1 MGGVSSKDQVAVTT
15 NAFIDVANSAVQK
28 LSTISICNQGIVVSN
43 CKTVNITDV
52 TEDCINYTS
61 GTSVLTADMKTS
73 IDQDFKN
80 IVAQQAKAINQNA
93 SLNPSSTEASTTTTL
108 VTNLGQSINNSFTNT
123 CDTKV
128 VSNQA
133 IVISDC
139 TDLNIERVSLKALQ
153 QNFTSCVGNDTSV
166 IDAKQAL
173 ENHITQISSATVQ
186 DAIAAIL
193 MALAFCLLAYA
204 VVKGGGIGSFSGKG
218 SGTNGSGGK
227 SEGGGHMKLIITL
240 IMAFIFY
247 IFTYF
252 NCMGLCKTDI
262 IKYISYAVITLL
274 ALIIIIL

>member
-1 MGGVSSKDQVAVTT
+1 M
-15 NAFIDVANSAVQK
+15 
-28 LSTISICNQGIVVSN
+28 VSN

-128 VSNQA
+128 VTNQA

-153 QNFTSCVGNDTSV
+153 QNFTSCVGNDKSV
-166 IDAKQAL
+166 VDAKQAL

-218 SGTNGSGGK
+218 NGSGGK

-240 IMAFIFY
+240 IMALIFY

-252 NCMGLCKTDI
+252 NCMGLCKTNM
-262 IKYISYAVITLL
+262 IKYIAYVIITLITL
-274 ALIIIIL
+274 FIILL

>member
-1 MGGVSSKDQVAVTT
+1 MGGVSSKDQVTVTT
-15 NAFIDVANSAVQK
+15 NAFINIANSAVQK
-28 LSTISICNQGIVVSN
+28 LSITSICNQGIEVSN
-43 CKTVNITDV
+43 CTTVNITDV
-52 TEDCINYTS
+52 TEECINYTS

-80 IVAQQAKAINQNA
+80 TIDQQAKTINQNA
-93 SLNPSSTEASTTTTL
+93 SLNPGSTEASTTTTL
-108 VTNLGQSINNSFTNT
+108 VTNLGQAIENAFTNT

-128 VSNQA
+128 ITNQA
-133 IVISDC
+133 LIVSGC
-139 TDLNIERVSLKALQ
+139 TDLNIQRVSLKALQ
-153 QNFTSCVGNDTSV
+153 QNFTSCIGNDTSV
-166 IDAKQAL
+166 TDAKQAL

-186 DAIAAIL
+186 NAIAAIL

-240 IMAFIFY
+240 IMALIFY

-252 NCMGLCKTDI
+252 NCMGLCKTNM
-262 IKYISYAVITLL
+262 IKYIAYVIITLITL
-274 ALIIIIL
+274 FIILL